1 MNKQW
6 QMILPAI
13 LLLAVQSVTYGE
25 TDALQPQQANT
36 SIKLITS
43 FEEAKLPFAGGEVVA
58 KNATEG
64 GKALLIKKNAIMD
77 SPQNWQ
83 GYDYLKADFY
93 SDATEPVNLSVDI
106 CDSQTKGY
114 WTRYN
119 ATTIIPPGKSTYILP
134 LKQLYVGEKSRPGR
148 NVILNEIKRLAFGVD
163 NPSSPVIM
171 DNVRLERDD
180 SAKNVFF
187 DGLYAFELGPSTGP
201 AMDGFTRVTPKT
213 LYSKSSGFGLLD
225 ATIWHGE
232 RTNVLQPDPLY
243 QKFLCIE
250 KGGLAVDLPNGKY
263 HVFVNIDNP
272 SGFWGEFQTY
282 KKRTIKAQG
291 KEVVSETM
299 NLDLFKQRYFC
310 FWNTEDLP
318 TDNTFDKYQKA
329 YYSEKQFDVDVQ
341 DGQLKLEFEGENYAC
356 SVSCVIIYP
365 VDKVA
370 QGEKFLNWVVEKRRF
385 YFDNYFKRILH
396 QPTGEP
402 LKPTVEESKLGY
414 ITFTRDYMQDIY
426 YNDTPKHGETGKALT
441 GNAFAGEYE
450 PLALGIVPLKEL
462 GKVTVT
468 VSNLSCS
475 SSTIPASAIDVGFVS
490 YRLFRVTYDGAVYTI
505 KPRLIM
511 PSGEVGMPKEVTRCF
526 WLTVKTPVDAKP
538 GIYAGKVTINPE
550 KGESSSV
557 PVKFTVRNGILDPLD
572 IPAGP
577 WGYSIQL
584 PFKDPE
590 AAKWENDVAVKSL
603 KKMREYGFTFFSGM
617 PTVYYR
623 GHSDGKPVLDF
634 SVADAQMKMA
644 RELGFTMGVS
654 SYGTGITNLNLYYKD
669 EPKMKAAG
677 FTDYSEFIKSI
688 FTAVQKHS
696 DENNWL
702 PVYWNLCDEPLDGD
716 LKRSAEN
723 AEVYRKAFTKGPP
736 YFTGASSFTGK
747 NKDNPHF
754 ILSSFFHV
762 ANWNS
767 HDEDSVNLIHSVGGN
782 WAFYNSECRWTYG
795 DYLYKAAK
803 EFDLKFRIA
812 WHWNNAAGNPYYAL
826 DCREDD
832 YAWCN
837 ATPEGNLVPSLEF
850 VRISEGIKDYRRLL
864 TLARLVREN
873 NENFPATEAG
883 GKLIKDRMA
892 AFKLG
897 QREHEKLFGDDDWNI
912 FRNKIGD
919 AIEALRK

>member
-1 MNKQW
+1 
-6 QMILPAI
+6 MILPAI
-13 LLLAVQSVTYGE
+13 LLLLAVPVTNGW
-25 TDALQPQQANT
+25 TNDAAAV
-36 SIKLITS
+36 KLITS
-43 FEEAKLPFAGGEVVA
+43 FEEGKSPFAGGEVVE
-58 KNATEG
+58 KHATEG
-64 GKALLIKKNAIMD
+64 RKALLIKKYAIMD
-77 SPQNWQ
+77 GPQNWL
-83 GYDYLKADFY
+83 GYDYLKADIY
-93 SDATEPVNLSVDI
+93 SDASEPVNMNVEI

-119 ATTIIPPGKSTYILP
+119 ATTAIPPGTSTYILP

-148 NVILNEIKRLAFGVD
+148 NVILNEIKRLAFSAD
-163 NPSSPVIM
+163 NPSSPVIL

-180 SAKNVFF
+180 SFKNVFF
-187 DGLYAFELGPSTGP
+187 DGLYAFELGPVTSP
-201 AMDGFTRVTPKT
+201 AMDGFTRVTPNT
-213 LYSKSSGFGLLD
+213 QYSKSCGFGLLNARVWRGD
-225 ATIWHGE
+225 

-282 KKRTIKAQG
+282 KKRAIIAQG
-291 KEVVSETM
+291 REIISETM
-299 NLDLFKQRYFC
+299 NLDSFKQKYFR
-310 FWNTEDLP
+310 FWKMDDMPHE
-318 TDNTFDKYQKA
+318 NTFDKYQKT

-341 DGQLKLEFEGENYAC
+341 DGQLKLEFHGENYAC

-365 VDKVA
+365 VDKAA
-370 QGEKFLNWVVEKRRF
+370 QGERFLNWVVEKRRF

-396 QPTGEP
+396 KPTGDP
-402 LKPTVEESKLGY
+402 LKPTTAESNLGY
-414 ITFTRDYMQDIY
+414 IAFTRDYMQDIY
-426 YNDTPKHGETGKALT
+426 YNDTPKNGETSKPLT

-450 PLALGIVPLKEL
+450 SLTLALLPLRDL

-468 VSNLSCS
+468 ASALSCS
-475 SSTIPASAIDVGFVS
+475 GSTIPASAIDTGYVS
-490 YRLFRVTYDGAVYTI
+490 YRLCRITYDGAVYTI

-511 PSGEVGMPKEVTRCF
+511 PGGEVEMPRDVTRRF
-526 WLTVKTPVDAKP
+526 WMTVKTPADTKP
-538 GIYAGKVTINPE
+538 GVYNGEVTIKTE
-550 KGESSSV
+550 KGGSSRV
-557 PVKFTVRNGILDPLD
+557 PVEFTVRNGTLDPLD

-590 AAKWENDVAVKSL
+590 SAKWENDIAVKSL
-603 KKMREYGFTFFSGM
+603 KKMCEYGFTFFSGM
-617 PTVYYR
+617 PIVYYR
-623 GHSDGKPVLDF
+623 GHRDGKPVLDF

-654 SYGTGITNLNLYYKD
+654 SYGAGIANLNQYYKD
-669 EPKMKAAG
+669 DAKMKAAG

-702 PVYWNLCDEPLDGD
+702 TVYWNLCDEPLDGD

-723 AEVYRKAFTKGPP
+723 AEAYRKAFPNGPP
-736 YFTGASSFTGK
+736 YFTGASSCVGN
-747 NKDNPHF
+747 NKSNPHF
-754 ILSSFFHV
+754 VLSRYLHV
-762 ANWNS
+762 AIWNN
-767 HDEDSVNLIHSVGGN
+767 HDEDSVNLIHSAGDD

-803 EFDLKFRIA
+803 EFNLKFRIA

-837 ATPEGNLVPSLEF
+837 ATPDGNLVPSLEF
-850 VRISEGIKDYRRLL
+850 VRISEGLKDYRRLL
-864 TLARLVREN
+864 TLAHLVKEKHGISQ
-873 NENFPATEAG
+873 AALAG
-883 GKLIKDRMA
+883 DKLIRDRMA
-892 AFKLG
+892 AFKLE
-897 QREHEKLFGDDDWNI
+897 QREHEKLFGNDDWNV
-912 FRNKIGD
+912 FRNKVGD